1 MRYSHALLFTFFCG
15 CTGIDQNPLDLETDD
30 LTQEIVEKSVIFK
43 TNELEYQ
50 LKDFSQ
56 YFMYQNQKM
65 KLPDTLSLE
74 TSDRLLARTLFIDWS
89 GPINVLLEE
98 LAQMSGYKFRA
109 IGRIPVVPALVTLHH
124 EKIALIDVISDVSL
138 QVHQS
143 ADIAVFP
150 EQKVIELRYK
160 G

>member
-1 MRYSHALLFTFFCG
+1 MTTH
-15 CTGIDQNPLDLETDD
+15 QLE
-30 LTQEIVEKSVIFK
+30 
-43 TNELEYQ
+43 NQ

-65 KLPDTLSLE
+65 KLPDRLSLE
-74 TSDRLLARTLFIDWS
+74 TADKILARELFIDWS
-89 GPINVLLEE
+89 GPAHVLLDE

-109 IGRIPVVPALVTLHH
+109 IGHLPVVPALVTLHH
-124 EKIALIDVISDVSL
+124 QRIALIDVISDVSL
-138 QVHQS
+138 QIHHN
-143 ADIAVFP
+143 ADIAIFP